1 MKKAL
6 AILLTAVMLLGVL
19 TACGSKKDDA
29 ADDTQNTE
37 DADKAAAD
45 NVAALIDAIYV
56 QERTDETD
64 AQCEAAKA
72 AWDALTD
79 EQKAMVEGEEASP
92 EYFGLDTGDASKDD
106 PRNQD
111 DIGENELLVVSF
123 GTSYN
128 DSRINDIKSIE
139 DALQE
144 AYPDWFHGSDHHQPH
159 SGPRRREDRQHDPGA
174 RPRCG
179 QRRQEPRRAADA
191 PDARRGV

>member
-29 ADDTQNTE
+29 VDDTQNTE
-37 DADKAAAD
+37 GADKAAAD

-79 EQKAMVEGEEASP
+79 EQKSMVEGEEASP

-106 PRNQD
+106 PRIQD
-111 DIGENELLVVSF
+111 DNG
-123 GTSYN
+123 
-128 DSRINDIKSIE
+128 
-139 DALQE
+139 
-144 AYPDWFHGSDHHQPH
+144 
-159 SGPRRREDRQHDPGA
+159 
-174 RPRCG
+174 
-179 QRRQEPRRAADA
+179 
-191 PDARRGV
+191 